1 MTYPGTLTFPGL
13 LTFPGTW
20 ELTWPPPGIVPVSV
34 ARRPQV
40 TVSVAPRGSVPA
52 RVPWRPQV
60 DVEIPLVVSLSV
72 RSFPEMRADV
82 AVPLNMRVDYVADA
96 IGGSVA
102 MTVDVSLPVE
112 VGLSSFPS
120 FIPVVSL
127 PVEVQAWTTI
137 TGSSDTF
144 NRADGVLGSG
154 WQSFSMAPVIAG
166 NKAQAGSGGSNN
178 TTNVHS
184 ALNALSLPGLDQEVQ
199 FTIAAPVGTLDSD
212 RGVGALVRG
221 TGTAQRTYVVGGVTG
236 SAAYI
241 NTYQNGTATQVANR
255 TGLAFSVGNTFVFRA
270 QGNKYML
277 LRDGV
282 EILVWTDS
290 SNAFPVDSTFVR
302 WGFEVANVKSFYST
316 SYGFA
321 VDTISGRTLE

>member
-1 MTYPGTLTFPGL
+1 MTYPGL
-13 LTFPGTW
+13 LTFPGS
-20 ELTWPPPGIVPVSV
+20 LTFPGGWSLVWPPPGVVSMSV
-34 ARRPQV
+34 AKRPLV
-40 TVSVAPRGSVPA
+40 GVSAASRGTVPSVM
-52 RVPWRPQV
+52 PWRPKL
-60 DVEIPLVVSLSV
+60 DIEIPVSIGVSATAIGV
-72 RSFPEMRADV
+72 MSA
-82 AVPLNMRVDYVADA
+82 AVTIPLDMRVDYVADA

-120 FIPVVSL
+120 FSPVVDI

-137 TGSSDTF
+137 AGSSDTF
-144 NRADGVLGSG
+144 NRADGALGAG

-178 TTNVHS
+178 TTNIHAS
-184 ALNALSLPGLDQEVQ
+184 LNSVSLPGIDQEVQ
-199 FTIAAPVGTLDSD
+199 FTIVAPTGTLDAD
-212 RGVGALVRG
+212 RGVGAIVRG
-221 TGTAQRTYVVGGVTG
+221 TGITQRTYVVGGVTG

-255 TGLAFSVGNTFVFRA
+255 TSLTFSAGNTLVFRV
-270 QGNKYML
+270 QGNKYAL

-290 SNAFPVDSTFVR
+290 SNAFPVDSTFTR

-316 SYGFA
+316 SYGYA
-321 VDTISGRTLE
+321 VDTISGRTI